1 MGVQDR
7 ALLYPGAQEFLKI
20 GMGQGQVILKGQNTF
35 VMFFFIGNG
44 LILMKPV
51 PKMYIML
58 M

>member
-1 MGVQDR
+1 M
-7 ALLYPGAQEFLKI
+7 EFLKI

-35 VMFFFIGNG
+35 VMFFIGNG